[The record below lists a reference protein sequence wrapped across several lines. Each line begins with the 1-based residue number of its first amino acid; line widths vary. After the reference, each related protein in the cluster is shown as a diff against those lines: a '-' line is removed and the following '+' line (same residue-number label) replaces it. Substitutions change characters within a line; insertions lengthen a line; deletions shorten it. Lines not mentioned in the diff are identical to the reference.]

1 MCSEH
6 LKVSGSR
13 WSYLQSRNRDIEV
26 DNKHT
31 DPKGEREGWDE
42 LEDWDWHRYTID
54 TMYKIGNQW
63 EATV

>member
-13 WSYLQSRNRDIEV
+13 LSYLQSRNRDIEIE
-26 DNKHT
+26 NNHM

-42 LEDWDWHRYTID
+42 LEDWD
-54 TMYKIGNQW
+54 
-63 EATV
+63 